1 MGSKALAAA
10 EAAQQ
15 RNRLDSMWG
24 GVAPQPQGRLGGL
37 HAVKS
42 LAFFIFYFL
51 ARGGCQEK
59 LLWLYGFVV
68 CVSWVPLWAD
78 ALNFDY
84 PSVSLPK
91 AMWSGPCSTGQWQG
105 PFLFSADSVA
115 AVLQDGAG
123 GPEAAWG

>member
-51 ARGGCQEK
+51 ARPVAEK
-59 LLWLYGFVV
+59 HVRLYGSI
-68 CVSWVPLWAD
+68 C
-78 ALNFDY
+78 
-84 PSVSLPK
+84 
-91 AMWSGPCSTGQWQG
+91 
-105 PFLFSADSVA
+105 
-115 AVLQDGAG
+115 
-123 GPEAAWG
+123 